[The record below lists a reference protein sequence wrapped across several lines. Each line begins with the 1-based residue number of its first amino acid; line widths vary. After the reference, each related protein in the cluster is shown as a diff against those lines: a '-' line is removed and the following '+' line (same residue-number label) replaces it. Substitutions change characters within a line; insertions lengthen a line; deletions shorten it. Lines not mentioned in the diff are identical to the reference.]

1 MLCNTSLALNFN
13 ILYRPAMQFFYNIFH
28 GVYLR
33 LLLTGLVFTVSACAI
48 TDVQQHHNDTE
59 ITKVLPPKK
68 ISQKNDHAL
77 HNLQHQSRK
86 NILVT
91 NLNTDDHN
99 IGSNKI
105 SKIEFICSAQ
115 LQCVKLIQNKIMSFW
130 DYPKSYPK
138 FKTILVLEL
147 NRDGYITIIRLKRSS
162 GRRDFDDSVI
172 KAVRQAAPFTE
183 ITHLPELTLSEFS
196 SIEMVF
202 KR

>member
-1 MLCNTSLALNFN
+1 
-13 ILYRPAMQFFYNIFH
+13 MQFLHHIYFI
-28 GVYLR
+28 VCSR
-33 LLLTGLVFTVSACAI
+33 LILIGLSLTVSACTTADI
-48 TDVQQHHNDTE
+48 SELQENTE
-59 ITKVLPPKK
+59 TVKPLLSKK
-68 ISQKNDHAL
+68 ISSKTLATKNDHAL
-77 HNLQHQSRK
+77 HNIAHHKSS

-91 NLNTDDHN
+91 KLNTDDQY

-105 SKIEFICSAQ
+105 SKIELKCSAQ
-115 LQCVKLIQNKIMSFW
+115 LQCIKLIQQKIINRW

-147 NRDGYITIIRLKRSS
+147 NQEGYITTIRLRRSS

-183 ITHLPELTLSEFS
+183 ITYLSELALSEFS
-196 SIEMVF
+196 SLEMVF

>member
-1 MLCNTSLALNFN
+1 
-13 ILYRPAMQFFYNIFH
+13 MQFFYT
-28 GVYLR
+28 VYPR

-48 TDVQQHHNDTE
+48 TDAQQHHNETE
-59 ITKVLPPKK
+59 MAKAPATTVPQKK
-68 ISQKNDHAL
+68 MPQHNGHAL
-77 HNLQHQSRK
+77 HNVAHQNRK

-91 NLNTDDHN
+91 NLNTDDHD
-99 IGSNKI
+99 IGNNKI
-105 SKIEFICSAQ
+105 SKIELKCSAQ
-115 LQCVKLIQNKIMSFW
+115 LQCVKLIQNKIMNFW
-130 DYPKSYPK
+130 DFPKSHPK

-147 NRDGYITIIRLKRSS
+147 NRDGYITTIRLKRSS

-183 ITHLPELTLSEFS
+183 VTYLSELMLSEFS